1 MEHIV
6 TIAFDFD
13 DKTVTKH
20 IEDTVEKAVID
31 KITTDVEER
40 LFTKDVWRSRNV
52 KVDPENDPLS
62 AWTKHIVED
71 IFLEYKDEFIN
82 KAAEILADSYKRTKA
97 WKETAQASLAK
108 EVENENN

>member
-13 DKTVTKH
+13 DATVTKH
-20 IEDTVEKAVID
+20 IEDTVERAVTE
-31 KITTDVEER
+31 KIITDVEER
-40 LFTKDVWRSRNV
+40 IFTRDRWRTK
-52 KVDPENDPLS
+52 KVDPERDPLS
-62 AWTKHIVED
+62 VWTESVVKE
-71 IFLEYKDEFIN
+71 IFLEYKDEIIN

-108 EVENENN
+108 EVEE